1 VNYEILILLFLLFAV
16 ISSIINK
23 LQARRRSQE
32 LEEEDL
38 PGRPPVYRPEKD
50 EVDLSEWEVFP
61 QVEPPRAEPAEQ
73 EFQEVRGARRVEET
87 DTGKEF
93 QEVRGARPVTEPSPF
108 AATSAPEP
116 ELTVADQRSISPV
129 RKRRK
134 KRLGFKRDTVRR
146 AILYNEILGPPRADR
161 MPW

>member
-73 EFQEVRGARRVEET
+73 EFKRCGAHAAWRRPIP
-87 DTGKEF
+87 GRSF
-93 QEVRGARPVTEPSPF
+93 RRSGAHV
-108 AATSAPEP
+108 
-116 ELTVADQRSISPV
+116 L
-129 RKRRK
+129 
-134 KRLGFKRDTVRR
+134 
-146 AILYNEILGPPRADR
+146 
-161 MPW
+161 